1 MITIEKNIP
10 LPGIG
15 DLVGMT
21 LAKME
26 VGDSFLL
33 GKVDTNLRSM
43 LYRKIKQAAP
53 REFLTRAV
61 EGGVRVW
68 RTK

>member
-15 DLVGMT
+15 DLVGIT

-26 VGDSFLL
+26 VGDSFL
-33 GKVDTNLRSM
+33 VAADTNMRSM